1 MKYIDQLKHIIYP
14 IVLLI
19 GIWVY
24 CEINRYEFV
33 NRRDLLIQKYDK
45 LSDNVWNLMTDGT
58 WSLQEK

>member
-24 CEINRYEFV
+24 CEINRYEYVTRGNILV
-33 NRRDLLIQKYDK
+33 NRIDK
-45 LSDNVWNLMTDGT
+45 LSDNVWTLNTDDE
-58 WSLQEK
+58 WIDLKK

>member
-24 CEINRYEFV
+24 CEINRYEYV
-33 NRRDLLIQKYDK
+33 TRGNILNRIDK
-45 LSDNVWNLMTDGT
+45 LSDNVWKLTNDGD
-58 WSLQEK
+58 WVVY